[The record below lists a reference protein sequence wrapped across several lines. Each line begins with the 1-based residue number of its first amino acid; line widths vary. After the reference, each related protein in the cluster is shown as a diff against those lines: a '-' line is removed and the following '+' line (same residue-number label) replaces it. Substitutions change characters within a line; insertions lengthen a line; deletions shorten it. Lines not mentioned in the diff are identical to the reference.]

1 MNILSFYVYNICN
14 IMLKARL
21 TTDNQWII
29 VESDNAVEMKQLRLS
44 YTKKIPNWYIIKKK
58 ASYANVDETFM
69 NSYGMIPKGLWLEL
83 VKICKKYNYSLQFTD
98 DFNCRIK
105 NCNITREDFDAFIDN
120 LFSNSSLIKK
130 DYQIDGVFN
139 ILQYQNCCAEVSTS
153 GGKTL
158 MTYLLFKYMI
168 DKLGFKHILYVTPKT
183 DLTTQS
189 SDKFADYDKACNI
202 QSNWTY
208 NEIHGAA
215 KKKEEYNETIV
226 FGNYQSLCKKKK
238 SFFDKYDVVII
249 DECHH
254 TVAKSIRSILNKCD
268 NAKYKIGL
276 TGTFPKEDTYENFIL
291 QSYIGP
297 VVYRLSSYDL
307 INKENF
313 ATPVIVS
320 VFELKYLEQEKME
333 AMYNLRMTKDKD
345 DPTAGGKLLTMEKM
359 LARESKLRFKYI
371 TEMILKTTKNSLVI
385 FSDIQN
391 DYGVKVYNYL
401 KENSDKS
408 VYYIDGSVAP
418 KNREAIKQEMENDD
432 TGNTIIVA
440 SVGCFTE
447 GIDIANMWNIF
458 LIESTKSDTTL
469 AQLLGRGMRRHP
481 KKDKTMMIDFVD
493 DFRYGQGYQAD
504 NYLYRH
510 GKERQ
515 SIYRKRG
522 FPCKVFSISIKPTSI
537 ALV

>member
-1 MNILSFYVYNICN
+1 MLFKMNILSFYVYNICK

-44 YTKKIPNWYIIKKK
+44 YTKKIPNWHIIKKE

-83 VKICKKYNYSLQFTD
+83 VKICKKYNYSLQFTE

-168 DKLGFKHILYVTPKT
+168 DKLEFKHILYVTPKT

-276 TGTFPKEDTYENFIL
+276 TGTFPKEDTYENF
-291 QSYIGP
+291 
-297 VVYRLSSYDL
+297 
-307 INKENF
+307 
-313 ATPVIVS
+313 
-320 VFELKYLEQEKME
+320 
-333 AMYNLRMTKDKD
+333 
-345 DPTAGGKLLTMEKM
+345 
-359 LARESKLRFKYI
+359 
-371 TEMILKTTKNSLVI
+371 LKTASKTSAVI
-385 FSDIQN
+385 GSTVADFTNATADFARLGYTIEQATELA
-391 DYGVKVYNYL
+391 KAA
-401 KENSDKS
+401 S
-408 VYYIDGSVAP
+408 VY
-418 KNREAIKQEMENDD
+418 KN
-432 TGNTIIVA
+432 
-440 SVGCFTE
+440 VGD
-447 GIDIANMWNIF
+447 GIDSIDQATESIISTMKAF
-458 LIESTKSDTTL
+458 GIE
-469 AQLLGRGMRRHP
+469 
-481 KKDKTMMIDFVD
+481 
-493 DFRYGQGYQAD
+493 AD
-504 NYLYRH
+504 NSMAIVDKFNEV
-510 GKERQ
+510 GK
-515 SIYRKRG
+515 
-522 FPCKVFSISIKPTSI
+522 
-537 ALV
+537 

>member
-1 MNILSFYVYNICN
+1 MI
-14 IMLKARL
+14 KARL
-21 TTDNQWII
+21 TYDNQWI
-29 VESDNAVEMKQLRLS
+29 VCESNDATEMKQLKMSFTR
-44 YTKKIPNWYIIKKK
+44 KVNDWYIIKKK
-58 ASYANVDETFM
+58 APYANVNETFM
-69 NSYGMIPKGLWLEL
+69 NSYGMIPVGLWLEL
-83 VKICKKYNYSLQFTD
+83 VRICKKFNYSLQFDD

-105 NCNITREDFDAFIDN
+105 NCNITREDFDKFISD
-120 LFSNSSLIKK
+120 LFSNSSLSKR
-130 DYQIDGVFN
+130 DYQLDGVFN
-139 ILQYQNCCAEVSTS
+139 ILQYQHCCVEVSTS

-168 DKLGFKHILYVTPKT
+168 DKLGFEHILYVTPKT

-189 SDKFADYDKACNI
+189 SGKFIEYDEACGI
-202 QSNWTY
+202 QSTWTY

-215 KKKEEYNETIV
+215 KKKDEYNETIV

-238 SFFDKYDVVII
+238 DFFDKYDVVII

-254 TVAKSIRSILNKCD
+254 TAAKSIRSILNKCD
-268 NAKYKIGL
+268 KAKYKIGL
-276 TGTFPKEDTYENFIL
+276 TGTFPKEDSYDNFIL

-297 VVYRLSSYDL
+297 VVFRLSSYDL

-313 ATPVIVS
+313 ATPVIVTA
-320 VFELKYLEQEKME
+320 FEMKYLDDEKLR
-333 AMYNLRMTKDKD
+333 ALYNLRVSKDKD
-345 DPTAGGKLLTMEKM
+345 DPTAGGKLLMMEKS

-371 TEMILKTTKNSLVI
+371 TDMISKTTKNTLVI

-391 DYGVKVYNYL
+391 DYGVKIYNYL
-401 KENSDKS
+401 KENTDKS
-408 VYYIDGSVAP
+408 VYYIDGSTPP
-418 KNREAIKQEMENDD
+418 KNREAIKQEMEDD
-432 TGNTIIVA
+432 ETGNTIIVA
-440 SVGCFTE
+440 SMGCFTE

-458 LIESTKSDTTL
+458 LIESTKSDTIL

-493 DFRYGQGYQAD
+493 DFRCGQGYYSD

-515 SIYRKRG
+515 AIYKKRG
-522 FPCKVFSISIKPTSI
+522 FPCKVFAITLTSASKPLI
-537 ALV
+537 